1 MIYIF
6 STLFKFYFIYSILR
20 CQNCFCNIFEL
31 TKIFSFVFV
40 CLVMFLGKYSTIS
53 RWIEHIYTYTCVYIY
68 THIYVCFYIYTY
80 MDIYIYV
87 LSYVNYF
94 FFDSPTL
101 LSFSFSFYISPYI
114 TLNISETSHY
124 RNTIFL
130 KIHKN
135 IEI

>member
-1 MIYIF
+1 
-6 STLFKFYFIYSILR
+6 
-20 CQNCFCNIFEL
+20 
-31 TKIFSFVFV
+31 
-40 CLVMFLGKYSTIS
+40 
-53 RWIEHIYTYTCVYIY
+53 
-68 THIYVCFYIYTY
+68 